1 MVSWCAY
8 PLLSHCLAW
17 ADELQRICQC
27 KWSSEDDDVILEVSE
42 PEKKS
47 TYDADSCSWK
57 QLLSELEEEGHTEVT
72 INHHELTKPC
82 AGEGCL
88 VQGCPSHQKASKFF
102 LFLAIT
108 DAHIDLGLPDAFLRD
123 PDRIWFRAHLL
134 SLRWLTLRTWL
145 LPDQTQ
151 ANGDAL
157 LLDQSQH
164 QPAEVHGHWQRVS
177 REGVGTYPL
186 GFATFHP
193 DLLGLG
199 LTYHYSHSVS
209 LQTGGSTATKQV
221 GKCWQD
227 WYHDVGRCLSGPTID
242 HVLNWYRIPLWNKN
256 RNTGG
261 LDSNFLKVF
270 GWATQRSSQFG
281 KATVWVCWV
290 LGGAQRPNAAR
301 QNATR
306 NACQSVLPYR
316 STNNLPQYRCR
327 WRNMDRSTNNL
338 PQYTCRWR
346 NIFIYI
352 YIYNHGSRNIYAGAV
367 LTICLSKDAGNAV
380 SVYIYIRAGSR
391 NIYAGAVLT
400 ICRSIDAGDAIYI
413 YTYIRIYYL

>member
-1 MVSWCAY
+1 MCLSTAL
-8 PLLSHCLAW
+8 PLPRLGRWAPTDLPVQVVLGGWRCHPGSLWAW
-17 ADELQRICQC
+17 EEIHIRCWQLQ
-27 KWSSEDDDVILEVSE
+27 LEAIAVRVGGGGPYGGDHQPPWAHKTMCRGGLLGSRMSQ
-42 PEKKS
+42 PPKS
-47 TYDADSCSWK
+47 I
-57 QLLSELEEEGHTEVT
+57 QV
-72 INHHELTKPC
+72 
-82 AGEGCL
+82 
-88 VQGCPSHQKASKFF
+88 F

-352 YIYNHGSRNIYAGAV
+352 Y
-367 LTICLSKDAGNAV
+367 
-380 SVYIYIRAGSR
+380 
-391 NIYAGAVLT
+391 
-400 ICRSIDAGDAIYI
+400 
-413 YTYIRIYYL
+413 TYIIMEAAISTRVQY

>member
-8 PLLSHCLAW
+8 PLLSHCLASPG
-17 ADELQRICQC
+17 QM
-27 KWSSEDDDVILEVSE
+27 SSNGSA
-42 PEKKS
+42 S
-47 TYDADSCSWK
+47 ASGSRRMTMSSWK
-57 QLLSELEEEGHTEVT
+57 FLSLRRNPHTMLT
-72 INHHELTKPC
+72 AAAGSNCCQSWRRRAIRRWPSTTMSSQNH
-82 AGEGCL
+82 
-88 VQGCPSHQKASKFF
+88 VQGRVAWFKDVPATKKHPSF
-102 LFLAIT
+102 LFLAIA
-108 DAHIDLGLPDAFLRD
+108 DAHIDLGLPDAFLRN
-123 PDRIWFRAHLL
+123 PDCIWFRAHLL

-209 LQTGGSTATKQV
+209 LQTGGSTATKHV

-256 RNTGG
+256 PNTGG

-327 WRNMDRSTNNL
+327 WRN
-338 PQYTCRWR
+338 
-346 NIFIYI
+346 IYI
-352 YIYNHGSRNIYAGAV
+352 YIY
-367 LTICLSKDAGNAV
+367 
-380 SVYIYIRAGSR
+380 
-391 NIYAGAVLT
+391 
-400 ICRSIDAGDAIYI
+400 
-413 YTYIRIYYL
+413 IRI